1 MFALVFISVS
11 LLNSSSKTNITLSD
25 ISNENLYSEEN
36 LAYNLILL
44 KDKYLKIIASPIMVE
59 QVNNATADAE
69 FAKEISS
76 KDKYLLEPIVDAQM
90 IESLKNAFKVQSK
103 LSEKEPANS

>member
-1 MFALVFISVS
+1 METIKKTAHKGDMLFVGEDEDTLAVSV
-11 LLNSSSKTNITLSD
+11 LDTI
-25 ISNENLYSEEN
+25 I
-36 LAYNLILL
+36 YNG
-44 KDKYLKIIASPIMVE
+44 DKYLKIIASPIMVE